1 MSNVNSQKILS
12 LRQLNCGDKGRRGM
26 CMHTNIYNALD
37 GIHLKKTTLF
47 GTESI
52 GNGMYL
58 SLLGK
63 YLGDEA
69 TGLEG

>member
-1 MSNVNSQKILS
+1 MY
-12 LRQLNCGDKGRRGM
+12 
-26 CMHTNIYNALD
+26 TNIYNALD
-37 GIHLKKTTLF
+37 GIHLKKNTLLF

-52 GNGMYL
+52 GNRMYL

-69 TGLEG
+69 TGLES